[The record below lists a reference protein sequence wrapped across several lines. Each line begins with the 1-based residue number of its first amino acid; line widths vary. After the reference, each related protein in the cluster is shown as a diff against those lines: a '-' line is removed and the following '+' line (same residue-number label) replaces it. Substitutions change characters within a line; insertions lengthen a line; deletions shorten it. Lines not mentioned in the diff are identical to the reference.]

1 VDGFD
6 HHCVFLNNCIGK
18 ENYTPFFRLLIVLII
33 HTTMN
38 ITIGL
43 IMFFSID
50 DGFKWVGLVLSGLSF
65 LVFLEVT
72 VLAIFHCYI
81 SFVLYKTTLQVIKG
95 EGENKTGVGNGSAKE
110 SVKDKVERVEVGREE
125 LHEST
130 QVGLH
135 KNA

>member
-1 VDGFD
+1 MEGFD

-18 ENYTPFFRLLIVLII
+18 TNYTSFFRLLIVLII
-33 HTTMN
+33 HTTIN

-50 DGFKWVGLVLSGLSF
+50 DGFKWVGIVLSGLSF

-81 SFVLYKTTLQVIKG
+81 SFVLYKTTLQVIRG
-95 EGENKTGVGNGSAKE
+95 EGENTAGVGNGSVKE
-110 SVKDKVERVEVGREE
+110 SVKEKVEVGREE

-130 QVGLH
+130 QVGLQ
-135 KNA
+135 KSG